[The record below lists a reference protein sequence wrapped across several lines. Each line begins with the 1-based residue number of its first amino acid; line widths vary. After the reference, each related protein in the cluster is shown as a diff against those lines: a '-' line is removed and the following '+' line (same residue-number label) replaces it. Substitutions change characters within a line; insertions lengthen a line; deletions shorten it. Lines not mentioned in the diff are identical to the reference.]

1 MQLFY
6 YPNLSI
12 GAFSF
17 NEEESKHCIKVLRH
31 KAGDT
36 LQLIDGKGSLAQ
48 AVITKDHPKKCEGEI
63 TQVTLFEPN
72 RSYQLALSIAPT
84 KQHERIDWLVEKA
97 CEIGI
102 DEINFIS
109 CDNSERERVNI
120 ERLQKICIS
129 AIKQSKQYYL
139 PKLGELKPFKE
150 QLKTQPDWQKYIAW
164 CETSAT
170 EQLAQQ
176 LNQSA
181 KKIHLLIGPEG
192 DFSAKEISLAQEVG
206 YNPIS
211 LGSNILRTETAAIA
225 AVATVAA
232 VLSKSLKR

>member
-6 YPNLSI
+6 YPNISV

-48 AVITKDHPKKCEGEI
+48 AIITKDHPKKCEGEI

-72 RSYQLALSIAPT
+72 RNYQLAISIAPT

-97 CEIGI
+97 CEIGV
-102 DEINFIS
+102 DEINFIT
-109 CDNSERERVNI
+109 CHNSERERVNL

-139 PKLGELKPFKE
+139 PALGELKPLKE
-150 QLKTQPDWQKYIAW
+150 YLKTEPDWQKYIAW
-164 CETSAT
+164 CETNDT
-170 EQLAQQ
+170 DNLAIK
-176 LNQSA
+176 LTQSP

-192 DFSAKEISLAQEVG
+192 DFSAQEISYVKEVG
-206 YNPIS
+206 YQPIS
-211 LGSNILRTETAAIA
+211 LGPNILRTETAAIA
-225 AVATVAA
+225 AVATIAA
-232 VLSKSLKR
+232 VLSKKH

>member
-6 YPNLSI
+6 YPNLSL

-17 NEEESKHCIKVLRH
+17 NEEESKHCIKVLRN
-31 KAGDT
+31 KTGDT
-36 LQLIDGKGSLAQ
+36 LQLIDGKGRLAQ
-48 AVITKDHPKKCEGEI
+48 AIITKDHPKKCEGEI

-102 DEINFIS
+102 DEINFIA
-109 CDNSERERVNI
+109 CENSERERINI
-120 ERLQKICIS
+120 DRLQKICIS

-139 PKLGELKPFKE
+139 PALGELKPLRDH
-150 QLKTQPDWQKYIAW
+150 LKTASDWQKYIAW
-164 CETSAT
+164 CETNPT
-170 EQLAQQ
+170 EHLAQQ
-176 LNQSA
+176 LNQSE

-192 DFSAKEISLAQEVG
+192 DFSAKEISLSQEAG
-206 YNPIS
+206 YQPIS
-211 LGSNILRTETAAIA
+211 LGSNILRTETAAIT

-232 VLSKSLKR
+232 VLSKSL